1 MPGLHDSF
9 EQYRRTFRVF
19 DENGRL
25 MIQSLGEGPQRL
37 LKQQDGSFTTRSN
50 PRSRVSFVV
59 HGRIAASMK
68 MDPSDFG
75 VPLSGER
82 VGAGDPQTFHRQL
95 Q

>member
-1 MPGLHDSF
+1 
-9 EQYRRTFRVF
+9 
-19 DENGRL
+19 
-25 MIQSLGEGPQRL
+25 MIQALGEGPERL
-37 LKQQDGSFTTRSN
+37 LKQQEGSFTTRSK

-59 HGRIAASMK
+59 QGPIATSMK